1 MLHYIIYY
9 IILLTISNN
18 LLRKSDYTLFRMLR
32 NSETASMQ
40 TQHVIFHSRM
50 RATCSCYLMLLDLR
64 TVVLMFKQ
72 CKVRSLLP
80 CSSFQTFLPFYSFDL
95 SEIFTSITLRIRQH
109 NKTAKSSRR
118 KQQNTTRS
126 NTLHVTLYMLR
137 SVLFNALVVFLWDL
151 AL

>member
-137 SVLFNALVVFLWDL
+137 SVLFNALVVFL
-151 AL
+151 